1 MNHVLSRETLAN
13 KLYSSSSEEE
23 KKGWNEKFKDW
34 PAAEALDDWVEGSA
48 EGNIRDV
55 SVCLAPSKELGFD

>member
-13 KLYSSSSEEE
+13 KLYPSSSEEE
-23 KKGWNEKFKDW
+23 KKGWNKKSKYW
-34 PAAEALDDWVEGSA
+34 PAAEALDWVEGSA